1 MSDFNGREWDIPS
14 ALNAVMRNSR
24 HKIKRV
30 SNAFFRRDTQMIKV
44 LRNTAGLTVLGAI
57 DFLNKQPGFIITIVN
72 DLK

>member
-1 MSDFNGREWDIPS
+1 MKDWDISS
-14 ALNAVMRNSR
+14 ALNCVIRNSR
-24 HKIKRV
+24 YKMKRV

-57 DFLNKQPGFIITIVN
+57 DFLNKQPGFIITIVS

>member
-1 MSDFNGREWDIPS
+1 MRNWDIPS
-14 ALNAVMRNSR
+14 ALNCVMRNSR

-57 DFLNKQPGFIITIVN
+57 DFLNKQPGFIITIVG

>member
-1 MSDFNGREWDIPS
+1 MNDFNGRKWDIPS

-24 HKIKRV
+24 HKIKRA
-30 SNAFFRRDTQMIKV
+30 SNAFFRRDIQMIKV

-57 DFLNKQPGFIITIVN
+57 DFLNKQPGFIITIVG